1 MVGRF
6 PQVSSDE
13 NSSDDEG
20 LKVTEGAGVV
30 EERLQVPPSSYQR
43 PGGLSRRRSRF
54 RQKRRFPRFW
64 RGVNVSKY
72 VTCCGSD
79 SEDSEVDDLQ
89 EELASYLAEQGNQG
103 STTSLQFQL
112 PQGSYME
119 GVLPLR
125 YGEESRP
132 YLLLNKVNCPSMEV
146 ISEHLHR
153 TWRIERPKVILSLY
167 CEPEHFSLWKRRKI
181 YDALQTGLIKLASTT
196 NMWLITNGANLGVGK
211 LVGDAMKREKARREY
226 IVVKEEEDQP
236 MLRAVG
242 ISPFCAVA
250 HMLPRWR
257 TIQDG
262 VRDQWELNPDHTHFI
277 VVDDGTD
284 DNWNAEHE
292 LRLQLQHHYRSPRQT
307 YNVLPGTTSRK
318 KANPVVCVLVQGG
331 PASIQYV
338 QGCVQ
343 QETPV
348 LLLKGS
354 GKAADLL
361 AFAYEEIKERP
372 PQEDWMQY
380 LRAELSRRIFKTF
393 PKLSQEEVQ
402 ELKESIID
410 CVNDAI
416 KEDQV
421 FLSILEVQGFHDD
434 LENLDKYILTAILKA
449 QADVSDDNVVQS
461 DLQLTLQWNRPDLAL
476 SEIFQSPYFPDNI
489 KIPPRLFEKA
499 LLKKDREEFVELFL
513 SQGFDPGDFLTR
525 SRYRR
530 LFEKADDRE
539 FIKGVFGAMG
549 YNLPDFGVL
558 PDNFLTTLK
567 KVICQIAEVEV
578 YFFCHEDPTK
588 ERPNTERAALM
599 CLSSFQKKTKVMMDL
614 LLWAILVNKQ
624 RLVRIIWEQTEDPIP
639 LALYIRRVYMS
650 LTKFVEDTTLRKEM
664 ETLVVEYED
673 LAVGVLDTGY
683 KESTKKATD
692 ILNEMIPDLKVKT
705 AIEVAYDSK
714 CKKFIAHPCC
724 RKWVKRKYMGGISVK
739 KTMASFLPSW
749 LKILLSAFLIF
760 PMFFFIDFRFLKPTV
775 EEQKAQRR
783 KELLRGS
790 QQSGIQNS
798 VYQNPIYQHV
808 ERQVEEGCE
817 ASCRYCTGYHCNCT
831 LNTCLL
837 NFFRRVKAL
846 WTAPITKYWAHVLC
860 YMIFLFLLS
869 LSGLLPGC
877 GNILLDMAISL
888 WMTTSIVELI
898 RTIYRDNE
906 MFKSSS
912 GWHNVWGYTET
923 VLIVLFW
930 VAHFVVKVV
939 GTRVGF
945 VHPKD
950 AKLLLAI
957 MVFFFFLRLLYV
969 FAPNSLSLGPRL
981 VMLRKMIQIDLVVFF
996 RLLVVFMCI
1005 HGVVSQILL
1014 QPWHQLDSSV
1024 VEMLV
1029 WRPWLHVWLTP
1040 YSYLE
1045 GNCDSLVVVP
1055 PPDQPPSWYAP
1066 NVTMPTCPAETSDA
1080 CEGHWFL
1087 YMSLSFYLIC
1097 VRFGLLTVLFA
1108 MFNKTYQRVHGESRE
1123 IWMYQR
1129 YKLIIDLD
1137 RRDSLPPPLVIF
1149 HYIYMLGRYLCWCW
1163 KCRVVTKIK
1172 VAYGEKTYSS
1182 QDMVDGGL
1190 DVPDGEELDEDRFSF
1205 WKSCAH
1211 SFNSSQRKQAAQE
1224 SRQMTQTEV
1233 YEQVS
1238 DDLSRLDVRVRRR
1251 HDRLHDRVVK
1261 VEKMMQESM
1270 LTLET
1275 IKHLLLTKES
1285 REVEGVSTTQTG
1297 AILHIAARQS
1307 PYFGTK
1313 KKRFPV
1319 FDKYVPWKVLFVEY
1333 DPPRYTAPME
1343 YFSEWFRQFADEV
1356 DPSTQK
1362 PAPVWNEVVG
1372 YKMQIWRE
1380 GEGGEREQLEEVME
1394 VDRRSWI
1401 EDKDKGVGI
1410 RYNIT
1415 SEGVPQNPMGRTG
1428 LRGKGALFR
1437 WGPNHSMLAICTRW
1451 KRSVDPATGD
1461 EQEEYLLVEGKRVLE
1476 FLSYKEPDFEEW
1488 AIPGAMTAGLESKYS
1503 VLHRA
1508 FCTKALGKQLAVVNR
1523 HMDESKVKQLFEA
1536 YTVDERDCTPSE
1548 RDDPIETFSAA
1559 MIYRGYVDD
1568 PRNTDSAWVETEAWH
1583 FHYESGENFLEEE
1596 MVAAGSRWQEVSRHV
1611 KLFASHASVIQE
1623 AAARLNAYF

>member
-1 MVGRF
+1 M
-6 PQVSSDE
+6 SSDE
-13 NSSDDEG
+13 DDNSG
-20 LKVTEGAGVV
+20 LKVSEGVA
-30 EERLQVPPSSYQR
+30 EERLQVP
-43 PGGLSRRRSRF
+43 LSWYKRRTLLF
-54 RQKRRFPRFW
+54 RQKKRIPLL
-64 RGVNVSKY
+64 
-72 VTCCGSD
+72 CCGHDSD
-79 SEDSEVDDLQ
+79 DSEVDDLHL
-89 EELASYLAEQGNQG
+89 ELAKSDLG
-103 STTSLQFQL
+103 SATSLLYQL

-226 IVVKEEEDQP
+226 MMPKEDDDQP

-242 ISPFCAVA
+242 IAPFCAVA
-250 HMLPRWR
+250 HMMPRWR

-262 VRDQWELNPDHTHFI
+262 LPDQWELNPDHTHFI

-292 LRLQLQHHYRSPRQT
+292 LRLQLQHHYSSPRRASS
-307 YNVLPGTTSRK
+307 YCVLPSK

-361 AFAYEEIKERP
+361 AFAYEEIKESIQYVQGCVQQETPVLLLKGSGKAADLLAFAYKEIKESTCKTPVLLLKGSGKAADLLAFAYEEIKESIQYVQGCVQQETPVLLLKGSGKAADLLAFAFKEIKERP
-372 PQEDWMQY
+372 PQDDWIQY

-393 PKLSQEEVQ
+393 PKMSQEEVQ
-402 ELKESIID
+402 ELKELIIN

-416 KEDQV
+416 K
-421 FLSILEVQGFHDD
+421 
-434 LENLDKYILTAILKA
+434 
-449 QADVSDDNVVQS
+449 ADVSDDIVVQS

-476 SEIFQSPYFPDNI
+476 SEIFQSPYFPDDI
-489 KIPPRLFEKA
+489 K
-499 LLKKDREEFVELFL
+499 
-513 SQGFDPGDFLTR
+513 
-525 SRYRR
+525 
-530 LFEKADDRE
+530 
-539 FIKGVFGAMG
+539 
-549 YNLPDFGVL
+549 DFGLL

-567 KVICQIAEVEV
+567 KVICQTAEVNV
-578 YFFCHEDPTK
+578 YFFCYEDPTK
-588 ERPNTERAALM
+588 EQPNMERAA
-599 CLSSFQKKTKVMMDL
+599 LSSFQKRTKVMMDL

-683 KESTKKATD
+683 KESTNKATD

-724 RKWVKRKYMGGISVK
+724 RKWVKRTYMGGISVK
-739 KTMASFLPSW
+739 KTMANFLPGW

-760 PMFFFIDFRFLKPTV
+760 PMFFFIDFRFLRLNA
-775 EEQKAQRR
+775 EEQGRW
-783 KELLRGS
+783 EVLRPRS
-790 QQSGIQNS
+790 QQSGMLNS
-798 VYQNPIYQHV
+798 VRSQNLTYV
-808 ERQVEEGCE
+808 ERQMEEG
-817 ASCRYCTGYHCNCT
+817 SGYHCNCT
-831 LNTCLL
+831 LNTCML
-837 NFFRRVKAL
+837 NFFRRIKAL

-898 RTIYRDNE
+898 RTIYRDIE
-906 MFKSSS
+906 MFRR
-912 GWHNVWGYTET
+912 HNFWGYTET
-923 VLIVLFW
+923 ILILLFW
-930 VAHFVVKVV
+930 GAHFVVKVV

-957 MVFFFFLRLLYV
+957 MVFFFFPRLLYV

-981 VMLRKMIQIDLVVFF
+981 VMLRKMIRRDLAVFF
-996 RLLVVFMCI
+996 QLLVVFMCI

-1024 VEMLV
+1024 VEMV
-1029 WRPWLHVWLTP
+1029 IWRPWLHVWLTP
-1040 YSYLE
+1040 YDYLE
-1045 GNCDSLVVVP
+1045 GNCEGLVVVP
-1055 PPDQPPSWYAP
+1055 PPNQPPSWYAP

-1087 YMSLSFYLIC
+1087 YMSLNFYLIC

-1108 MFNKTYQRVHGESRE
+1108 MFNDTYQRVRGESRE

-1163 KCRVVTKIK
+1163 KCRIVTKIK

-1211 SFNSSQRKQAAQE
+1211 SFNSNQRKQAAQE
-1224 SRQMTQTEV
+1224 DKQMTQNDV

-1238 DDLSRLDVRVRRR
+1238 DDLSRLDIRVRRR

-1356 DPSTQK
+1356 DPSTQQ
-1362 PAPVWNEVVG
+1362 PPPVWNDVVG
-1372 YKMQIWRE
+1372 YKMQIWHE

-1401 EDKDKGVGI
+1401 EDKDKGVSI
-1410 RYNIT
+1410 RYNIMA
-1415 SEGVPQNPMGRTG
+1415 EDVPQNPMGRTG

-1451 KRSVDPATGD
+1451 KHAVDPATGD

-1508 FCTKALGKQLAVVNR
+1508 FCTKALGKQPAVVDR
-1523 HMDESKVKQLFEA
+1523 HMDEGKVKQLFEA
-1536 YTVDERDCTPSE
+1536 YTADERDCPSSD
-1548 RDDPIETFSAA
+1548 RDDSIETFSAA

-1583 FHYESGENFLEEE
+1583 FHYESGESFLEEE
-1596 MVAAGSRWQEVSRHV
+1596 LVTAGSRWQEVSRHV

>member
-1 MVGRF
+1 M
-6 PQVSSDE
+6 SSDE
-13 NSSDDEG
+13 DDDGG
-20 LKVTEGAGVV
+20 LKVSEGVA
-30 EERLQVPPSSYQR
+30 EERLQVP
-43 PGGLSRRRSRF
+43 LSWYKRRTLLF
-54 RQKRRFPRFW
+54 RQKKRIPLL
-64 RGVNVSKY
+64 
-72 VTCCGSD
+72 CCGHDSD
-79 SEDSEVDDLQ
+79 DSEVDDLHL
-89 EELASYLAEQGNQG
+89 ELARSDLG
-103 STTSLQFQL
+103 SATSLLYQL

-226 IVVKEEEDQP
+226 MMPKEDDDQP

-250 HMLPRWR
+250 HMMPRWR

-262 VRDQWELNPDHTHFI
+262 LSEQWELNPDHTHFI

-292 LRLQLQHHYRSPRQT
+292 LRLQLQHHYSSPRRASS
-307 YNVLPGTTSRK
+307 YCVLPSK

-372 PQEDWMQY
+372 PQDDWIQY

-402 ELKESIID
+402 ELKELIIN

-434 LENLDKYILTAILKA
+434 LENLDHYILTAIWKA
-449 QADVSDDNVVQS
+449 QADVSDDIVVQS

-530 LFEKADDRE
+530 LFENADDRE

-549 YNLPDFGVL
+549 YNLPDFGLL

-567 KVICQIAEVEV
+567 KVICQIAEVNV
-578 YFFCHEDPTK
+578 YFFCYEDPTK
-588 ERPNTERAALM
+588 EQPNTDRAA
-599 CLSSFQKKTKVMMDL
+599 LSSFQKRTKVMMDL

-624 RLVRIIWEQTEDPIP
+624 RLVRIIWEQAEDPIP

-664 ETLVVEYED
+664 EALVVEYED

-683 KESTKKATD
+683 KESTNKATD
-692 ILNEMIPDLKVKT
+692 ILNETIPDLKVKT

-724 RKWVKRKYMGGISVK
+724 RKWVKRTYMGGISVK
-739 KTMASFLPSW
+739 KTMANFLPGW

-760 PMFFFIDFRFLKPTV
+760 PMFFFIDFRFLRLNA
-775 EEQKAQRR
+775 EEQGRW
-783 KELLRGS
+783 EVLRPRS
-790 QQSGIQNS
+790 QQSGMLNS
-798 VYQNPIYQHV
+798 VRSQNLTYV
-808 ERQVEEGCE
+808 ERQMEEG
-817 ASCRYCTGYHCNCT
+817 SGYHCNCT
-831 LNTCLL
+831 LNTCML
-837 NFFRRVKAL
+837 NFFRRIKAL

-877 GNILLDMAISL
+877 GNILLDTAISL

-898 RTIYRDNE
+898 RTIYRDIE
-906 MFKSSS
+906 MFRR
-912 GWHNVWGYTET
+912 HNFWGYTET
-923 VLIVLFW
+923 ILIFLFW
-930 VAHFVVKVV
+930 AAHFVVKVV
-939 GTRVGF
+939 GTRVGL

-957 MVFFFFLRLLYV
+957 MVFFFFPRLLYV

-981 VMLRKMIQIDLVVFF
+981 VMLRKMIRRDLAVFF
-996 RLLVVFMCI
+996 QLLVVFMCI
-1005 HGVVSQILL
+1005 HGIVSQILL

-1024 VEMLV
+1024 VEMV
-1029 WRPWLHVWLTP
+1029 IWRPWLHVWLTP
-1040 YSYLE
+1040 YDYLE
-1045 GNCDSLVVVP
+1045 GNCEGLVVVP
-1055 PPDQPPSWYAP
+1055 PPNQPPSWYAP

-1087 YMSLSFYLIC
+1087 YMSLNFYLIC

-1108 MFNKTYQRVHGESRE
+1108 MFNDTYQRVRGESRE

-1163 KCRVVTKIK
+1163 KCRIVPKIK

-1182 QDMVDGGL
+1182 QDLVDGGL

-1224 SRQMTQTEV
+1224 DKQMTQNDV

-1285 REVEGVSTTQTG
+1285 REVEGVPTTQIG
-1297 AILHIAARQS
+1297 AILHIAAGLS
-1307 PYFGTK
+1307 SFCMPELINVEKKWSSTAAYF
-1313 KKRFPV
+1313 
-1319 FDKYVPWKVLFVEY
+1319 
-1333 DPPRYTAPME
+1333 
-1343 YFSEWFRQFADEV
+1343 
-1356 DPSTQK
+1356 
-1362 PAPVWNEVVG
+1362 
-1372 YKMQIWRE
+1372 
-1380 GEGGEREQLEEVME
+1380 
-1394 VDRRSWI
+1394 
-1401 EDKDKGVGI
+1401 
-1410 RYNIT
+1410 
-1415 SEGVPQNPMGRTG
+1415 
-1428 LRGKGALFR
+1428 
-1437 WGPNHSMLAICTRW
+1437 
-1451 KRSVDPATGD
+1451 
-1461 EQEEYLLVEGKRVLE
+1461 
-1476 FLSYKEPDFEEW
+1476 
-1488 AIPGAMTAGLESKYS
+1488 
-1503 VLHRA
+1503 
-1508 FCTKALGKQLAVVNR
+1508 
-1523 HMDESKVKQLFEA
+1523 LFEN
-1536 YTVDERDCTPSE
+1536 
-1548 RDDPIETFSAA
+1548 TFSSCFKCV
-1559 MIYRGYVDD
+1559 MICIVLLQRVGRLKVS
-1568 PRNTDSAWVETEAWH
+1568 PPPKQEQFSTSQPDSLCT
-1583 FHYESGENFLEEE
+1583 
-1596 MVAAGSRWQEVSRHV
+1596 
-1611 KLFASHASVIQE
+1611 SV
-1623 AAARLNAYF
+1623 

>member
-6 PQVSSDE
+6 PQVSSDD
-13 NSSDDEG
+13 NSSDDDG
-20 LKVTEGAGVV
+20 LKVSEVAM
-30 EERLQVPPSSYQR
+30 EERTHVPPASAHRTLSHR
-43 PGGLSRRRSRF
+43 PRF
-54 RQKRRFPRFW
+54 RTKTRFPRFW
-64 RGVNVSKY
+64 KRHHASKY
-72 VTCCGSD
+72 LTCCGSD
-79 SEDSEVDDLQ
+79 SEDSEEDDLQ
-89 EELASYLAEQGNQG
+89 MELADFLAEQNNQG
-103 STTSLQFQL
+103 STTSLQFLL

-125 YGEESRP
+125 YGEEGRP
-132 YLLLNKVNCPSMEV
+132 YLLLNKVNCPSMDV

-167 CEPEHFSLWKRRKI
+167 CEPDYFSLWKRRKI

-211 LVGDAMKREKARREY
+211 LVGDALKREKARREY
-226 IVVKEEEDQP
+226 VVVKEEDDQP
-236 MLRAVG
+236 TLRAVG
-242 ISPFCAVA
+242 ILPFCAVA
-250 HMLPRWR
+250 QMLPRWR
-257 TIQDG
+257 VVQDEMKE
-262 VRDQWELNPDHTHFI
+262 QWELNPDHTHFI
-277 VVDDGTD
+277 VVDDGSN
-284 DNWNAEHE
+284 DNWTVEQD
-292 LRLQLQHHYRSPRQT
+292 LRLQLQHHYRSPRQV

-338 QGCVQ
+338 RGCVQ

-372 PQEDWMQY
+372 AQEDWMQY

-393 PKLSQEEVQ
+393 PQLSQEEVQ
-402 ELKESIID
+402 DLKESIID

-421 FLSILEVQGFHDD
+421 FLSILEVHSFHDD

-489 KIPPRLFEKA
+489 KIPSRLFEKA

-513 SQGFDPGDFLTR
+513 SQGFDPANFMTR
-525 SRYRR
+525 HRYRR
-530 LFEKADDRE
+530 LFEKAEDRE

-558 PDNFLTTLK
+558 PEKFLMTLK
-567 KVICQIAEVEV
+567 KVICRLAEVDV
-578 YFFCHEDPTK
+578 YFFCHESPNK
-588 ERPNTERAALM
+588 QRPSLEKAAIM
-599 CLSSFQKKTKVMMDL
+599 CFSFQKKTKVMMDL

-624 RLVRIIWEQTEDPIP
+624 RLVRVIWEQSEDPIP

-650 LTKFVEDTTLRKEM
+650 LTKYVEDATLRREM
-664 ETLVVEYED
+664 HALVTEYED
-673 LAVGVLDTGY
+673 LAVGVLDMGY

-692 ILNEMIPDLKVKT
+692 ILNEMVPDWKVKT

-724 RKWVKRKYMGGISVK
+724 QKWVKRKYMGGISVK
-739 KTMASFLPSW
+739 KRMANIFPSW

-760 PMFFFIDFRFLKPTV
+760 PMFLFIDFRFLRPSA
-775 EEQKAQRR
+775 EDQRRAQRKR
-783 KELLRGS
+783 EILRGS
-790 QQSGIQNS
+790 QQSQNS
-798 VYQNPIYQHV
+798 ISQSPVYPYV

-817 ASCRYCTGYHCNCT
+817 SSCRYCAGYRCNCS
-831 LNTCLL
+831 LNTFVL
-837 NFFRRVKAL
+837 NFFRRIKAL

-877 GNILLDMAISL
+877 GSALLDVGISL

-898 RTIYRDNE
+898 RTIYRDAE
-906 MFKSSS
+906 MFRRSSS
-912 GWHNVWGYTET
+912 REYNYWLYMET
-923 VLIVLFW
+923 TLIVVFW
-930 VAHFVVKVV
+930 VAHFFMKVV

-945 VHPKD
+945 AHPKD
-950 AKLLLAI
+950 AKLLMAI

-969 FAPNSLSLGPRL
+969 FAPNSLLLGPRL
-981 VMLRKMIQIDLVVFF
+981 VMLRKMIQIDLLVFF

-1014 QPWHQLDSSV
+1014 QPWHELDSDV
-1024 VEMLV
+1024 MKMLV

-1040 YSYLE
+1040 YGYLE
-1045 GNCDSLVVVP
+1045 GNCEGLIVVP
-1055 PPDQPPSWYAP
+1055 PPDQPPSWYSP

-1080 CEGHWFL
+1080 CEGHWYL
-1087 YMSLSFYLIC
+1087 YLSLSFYLIC

-1108 MFNKTYQRVHGESRE
+1108 MFSKTYQRVHGESRE

-1137 RRDSLPPPLVIF
+1137 RRDSLPPPLVVF

-1163 KCRVVTKIK
+1163 KCRIVTKVR

-1190 DVPDGEELDEDRFSF
+1190 DIPDGMEIDEDKFSF

-1211 SFNSSQRKQAAQE
+1211 SYNSREKKKTEQE
-1224 SRQMTQTEV
+1224 NKQMTQTDV

-1238 DDLSRLDVRVRRR
+1238 EDLSRLDVRVRRR

-1275 IKHLLLTKES
+1275 IKHLLLKKES
-1285 REVEGVSTTQTG
+1285 GEVEGVPTTQTG
-1297 AILHIAARQS
+1297 AVLHIAARQS
-1307 PYFGTK
+1307 PYFGTSR
-1313 KKRFPV
+1313 KRFPV
-1319 FDKYVPWKVLFVEY
+1319 FDKYVPWRKLFVEY

-1343 YFSEWFRQFADEV
+1343 HFSEWFRQFADEI
-1356 DPSTQK
+1356 DPSAQK
-1362 PAPVWNEVVG
+1362 PAPVWNEIVG
-1372 YKMQIWRE
+1372 YKMKIRHE
-1380 GEGGEREQLEEVME
+1380 GEGGTREEVME

-1401 EDKDKGVGI
+1401 EDKDTGVGI

-1451 KRSVDPATGD
+1451 KHAVDPATGD

-1488 AIPGAMTAGLESKYS
+1488 AIPGAITAGLESKYS

-1508 FCTKALGKQLAVVNR
+1508 FCTKALGKQPAVVDRN
-1523 HMDESKVKQLFEA
+1523 MDESKVKQLFEA
-1536 YTVDERDCTPSE
+1536 YTADVKDSPPTD

-1583 FHYESGENFLEEE
+1583 FHYDSGESFSDEE
-1596 MVAAGSRWQEVSRHV
+1596 MVTAGSRWQEVSRHV
-1611 KLFASHASVIQE
+1611 KLFASHASVIPE

>member
-361 AFAYEEIKERP
+361 AFAYEEIKERGSNPAQYTVRTGVCTTGDSCTPVERKQQGCGSGSLRLPGDQRKYVQGCVHQETPVLLLKGSGKAADLLAFAYEEIKERP

-525 SRYRR
+525 SRKPMTGN
-530 LFEKADDRE
+530 LSRE
-539 FIKGVFGAMG
+539 
-549 YNLPDFGVL
+549 
-558 PDNFLTTLK
+558 
-567 KVICQIAEVEV
+567 
-578 YFFCHEDPTK
+578 
-588 ERPNTERAALM
+588 
-599 CLSSFQKKTKVMMDL
+599 CLEPWGT
-614 LLWAILVNKQ
+614 
-624 RLVRIIWEQTEDPIP
+624 
-639 LALYIRRVYMS
+639 
-650 LTKFVEDTTLRKEM
+650 
-664 ETLVVEYED
+664 
-673 LAVGVLDTGY
+673 
-683 KESTKKATD
+683 
-692 ILNEMIPDLKVKT
+692 
-705 AIEVAYDSK
+705 
-714 CKKFIAHPCC
+714 
-724 RKWVKRKYMGGISVK
+724 
-739 KTMASFLPSW
+739 
-749 LKILLSAFLIF
+749 
-760 PMFFFIDFRFLKPTV
+760 
-775 EEQKAQRR
+775 
-783 KELLRGS
+783 
-790 QQSGIQNS
+790 
-798 VYQNPIYQHV
+798 
-808 ERQVEEGCE
+808 
-817 ASCRYCTGYHCNCT
+817 
-831 LNTCLL
+831 TCL
-837 NFFRRVKAL
+837 
-846 WTAPITKYWAHVLC
+846 
-860 YMIFLFLLS
+860 
-869 LSGLLPGC
+869 
-877 GNILLDMAISL
+877 
-888 WMTTSIVELI
+888 
-898 RTIYRDNE
+898 
-906 MFKSSS
+906 
-912 GWHNVWGYTET
+912 
-923 VLIVLFW
+923 
-930 VAHFVVKVV
+930 
-939 GTRVGF
+939 
-945 VHPKD
+945 
-950 AKLLLAI
+950 
-957 MVFFFFLRLLYV
+957 
-969 FAPNSLSLGPRL
+969 
-981 VMLRKMIQIDLVVFF
+981 
-996 RLLVVFMCI
+996 
-1005 HGVVSQILL
+1005 
-1014 QPWHQLDSSV
+1014 
-1024 VEMLV
+1024 
-1029 WRPWLHVWLTP
+1029 
-1040 YSYLE
+1040 
-1045 GNCDSLVVVP
+1045 
-1055 PPDQPPSWYAP
+1055 
-1066 NVTMPTCPAETSDA
+1066 
-1080 CEGHWFL
+1080 
-1087 YMSLSFYLIC
+1087 
-1097 VRFGLLTVLFA
+1097 
-1108 MFNKTYQRVHGESRE
+1108 
-1123 IWMYQR
+1123 
-1129 YKLIIDLD
+1129 
-1137 RRDSLPPPLVIF
+1137 
-1149 HYIYMLGRYLCWCW
+1149 
-1163 KCRVVTKIK
+1163 
-1172 VAYGEKTYSS
+1172 
-1182 QDMVDGGL
+1182 
-1190 DVPDGEELDEDRFSF
+1190 
-1205 WKSCAH
+1205 
-1211 SFNSSQRKQAAQE
+1211 
-1224 SRQMTQTEV
+1224 
-1233 YEQVS
+1233 
-1238 DDLSRLDVRVRRR
+1238 
-1251 HDRLHDRVVK
+1251 
-1261 VEKMMQESM
+1261 
-1270 LTLET
+1270 
-1275 IKHLLLTKES
+1275 
-1285 REVEGVSTTQTG
+1285 
-1297 AILHIAARQS
+1297 
-1307 PYFGTK
+1307 
-1313 KKRFPV
+1313 
-1319 FDKYVPWKVLFVEY
+1319 
-1333 DPPRYTAPME
+1333 
-1343 YFSEWFRQFADEV
+1343 
-1356 DPSTQK
+1356 
-1362 PAPVWNEVVG
+1362 
-1372 YKMQIWRE
+1372 
-1380 GEGGEREQLEEVME
+1380 
-1394 VDRRSWI
+1394 
-1401 EDKDKGVGI
+1401 
-1410 RYNIT
+1410 
-1415 SEGVPQNPMGRTG
+1415 
-1428 LRGKGALFR
+1428 
-1437 WGPNHSMLAICTRW
+1437 
-1451 KRSVDPATGD
+1451 
-1461 EQEEYLLVEGKRVLE
+1461 
-1476 FLSYKEPDFEEW
+1476 
-1488 AIPGAMTAGLESKYS
+1488 
-1503 VLHRA
+1503 
-1508 FCTKALGKQLAVVNR
+1508 
-1523 HMDESKVKQLFEA
+1523 
-1536 YTVDERDCTPSE
+1536 
-1548 RDDPIETFSAA
+1548 
-1559 MIYRGYVDD
+1559 
-1568 PRNTDSAWVETEAWH
+1568 
-1583 FHYESGENFLEEE
+1583 
-1596 MVAAGSRWQEVSRHV
+1596 
-1611 KLFASHASVIQE
+1611 
-1623 AAARLNAYF
+1623 